1 MSESEIARR
10 KVFVVEIPTE
20 VWVELRTEITM
31 LMLPGCLELEHI
43 RSQDAV
49 WLPDGTMT
57 DDAQAVFNRATDKV
71 EGVMEECGLVRTVD
85 PRWFAALP
93 VKGRSR

>member
-1 MSESEIARR
+1 MNESEIARR

-31 LMLPGCLELEHI
+31 LMLPGCLELKH
-43 RSQDAV
+43 DAV

-57 DDAQAVFNRATDKV
+57 DDAQAVFNRLTDKA
-71 EGVMEECGLVRTVD
+71 ERVMEECGLV
-85 PRWFAALP
+85 P
-93 VKGRSR
+93 K

>member
-31 LMLPGCLELEHI
+31 LMLPGCLEL
-43 RSQDAV
+43 QDWCPCTTHMRDEDPV
-49 WLPDGTMT
+49 WLPDGTLT
-57 DDAQAVFNRATDKV
+57 DNAQEMFNRTTDKV
-71 EGVMEECGLVRTVD
+71 EQVMKECGLVH
-85 PRWFAALP
+85 
-93 VKGRSR
+93 KGGQGESVR

>member
-20 VWVELRTEITM
+20 VW
-31 LMLPGCLELEHI
+31 
-43 RSQDAV
+43 
-49 WLPDGTMT
+49 LPDGTLT

-71 EGVMEECGLVRTVD
+71 EGVMEECGLVRMGGQGESV
-85 PRWFAALP
+85 R
-93 VKGRSR
+93 

>member
-49 WLPDGTMT
+49 WLPDGTLT

-71 EGVMEECGLVRTVD
+71 EGVMEECGLVRMGGQGESV
-85 PRWFAALP
+85 R
-93 VKGRSR
+93 

>member
-20 VWVELRTEITM
+20 VWVELRTEIT
-31 LMLPGCLELEHI
+31 L
-43 RSQDAV
+43 
-49 WLPDGTMT
+49 T

-71 EGVMEECGLVRTVD
+71 EGVMEECGLVRMGGQGESV
-85 PRWFAALP
+85 R
-93 VKGRSR
+93 